1 MGAALA
7 KANLPHALS
16 EFLRWYAPFQRADG
30 FVPCVVDRD
39 GIDWLVEHDSH
50 GELLWGVRE
59 AFRAEG
65 DRGFLEAM
73 RQPVERAA
81 DYLLHLRSLRMSAQ
95 YTTPERSACYGLLP
109 ESASHEGY
117 LAHPVHSYWD
127 DFWGIRGLYAA
138 AELAIALDLP
148 EAAER
153 WGNAAAAFLADV
165 QVSLAKVIAERHLE
179 YIPGSVEWADFDPT
193 ATANAI
199 ALLDFAAELPAAPL
213 HKMLETYLA
222 GFRRKHRGE
231 MPWTNYTAYEIRLI
245 GAFVRLGQ
253 RAEANE
259 LLDFFLAD
267 RRPPAWNQWPEIT
280 WQDPRSPGH
289 LGDVPHTWIA
299 AEYLLALAS
308 MVASERD
315 GTDALVVA
323 GGLPWSWIA
332 EEEGFAVTGL
342 PTRHGL
348 LDVRIAATGQSR
360 IAIDLGGL
368 PTLPVGGLWLAPPL
382 PVGCRIVAA
391 TTADGEAL
399 PLHGS
404 GTTIIVNKLPL
415 AATLLVG
422 PQEASPHA

>member
-1 MGAALA
+1 
-7 KANLPHALS
+7 
-16 EFLRWYAPFQRADG
+16 
-30 FVPCVVDRD
+30 
-39 GIDWLVEHDSH
+39 
-50 GELLWGVRE
+50 
-59 AFRAEG
+59 
-65 DRGFLEAM
+65 
-73 RQPVERAA
+73 
-81 DYLLHLRSLRMSAQ
+81 
-95 YTTPERSACYGLLP
+95 
-109 ESASHEGY
+109 
-117 LAHPVHSYWD
+117 
-127 DFWGIRGLYAA
+127 
-138 AELAIALDLP
+138 
-148 EAAER
+148 
-153 WGNAAAAFLADV
+153 
-165 QVSLAKVIAERHLE
+165 
-179 YIPGSVEWADFDPT
+179 
-193 ATANAI
+193 
-199 ALLDFAAELPAAPL
+199 
-213 HKMLETYLA
+213 
-222 GFRRKHRGE
+222 